1 MASHVPTVAVAG
13 CLFLPMRTLFWKI
26 FAWFGAAQLLLALAL
41 YFVAVA
47 TQRGFDRG
55 LIRSL
60 GGGLAV
66 RSRAAAIAYEYGG
79 AGALREAWGVR
90 GFKGPSSPQGG
101 EGFGGVFPQGHPPSE
116 AEPPLAQR
124 ENPAMQCEDGP
135 PRDEPSGGPPSDG
148 NGAPPPNNPDN
159 GRDDGPEV
167 RQRASFLVFRDN
179 QPVVLAGPPLSPSA
193 RVAVLKAWGQGSGVE
208 SSGSLSFLARRIQTP
223 SGGRYV
229 AVTPVRIRIRGFS
242 PLGDLLRPDGN
253 TSLRFVVLGLLTGAF
268 CWGLARY
275 LSDPARK
282 LSRATHQ
289 LASGDLGVR
298 VAPSMGRRRDELA
311 DLGRD
316 FDAMAARIE
325 ELVGNQRRL
334 LSDISHELRSPL
346 ARLNVA
352 LELASDDVPP
362 ASRAYLARIGEESA
376 ELDALIGGLLSLQ
389 RLEARENQIERTPLD
404 LAQLVSRVAGDV
416 AFEAE
421 NLGQTVEVVR
431 LDACEIEGNA
441 ELLRSALQNVARNA
455 LLHGAGKCIEI
466 ALEKTGD
473 AALVSVRDFGAG
485 VPEDL
490 LERLFEPFYR
500 VATARDRQSGG
511 TGLGLSITRRAI
523 EAHGGQV
530 RAFNAQGGGLRV
542 EIRLPIA

>member
-1 MASHVPTVAVAG
+1 
-13 CLFLPMRTLFWKI
+13 MRTLFWKI

-41 YFVAVA
+41 YFVALA

-55 LIRSL
+55 FTRSL
-60 GGGLAV
+60 GTGLEN

-79 AGALREAWGVR
+79 VTGLRAAWEVR
-90 GFKGPSSPQGG
+90 RFHGLPSPHGG
-101 EGFGGVFPQGHPPSE
+101 EGVGSASSPNTPPIQGQSSFGQRESPSS
-116 AEPPLAQR
+116 QR
-124 ENPAMQCEDGP
+124 ENPATQRENGP
-135 PRDEPSGGPPSDG
+135 SEGGPDE
-148 NGAPPPNNPDN
+148 
-159 GRDDGPEV
+159 GPEV
-167 RQRASFLVFRDN
+167 RRRASFLVFQNN
-179 QPVVLAGPPLSPSA
+179 QPVVLAGPQLSPSA
-193 RVAVLKAWGQGSGVE
+193 RVAVLKAWKQGSGVE
-208 SSGSLSFLARRIQTP
+208 SSGALSFLARRIQTP

-253 TSLRFVVLGLLTGAF
+253 TSLRFLVLGLLTGAF

-282 LSRATHQ
+282 LSRATRQ

-298 VAPSMGRRRDELA
+298 VAPSMGKRRDELA

-431 LDACEIEGNA
+431 LDECEIEGNA

-466 ALEKTGD
+466 ALEKTEG
-473 AALVSVRDFGAG
+473 AALISVRDFGAG
-485 VPEDL
+485 VPEDS

-500 VATARDRQSGG
+500 LATARDRQSGG
-511 TGLGLSITRRAI
+511 TGLGLSITRRAV

-530 RAFNAQGGGLRV
+530 RAFNAGGGGLRV
-542 EIRLPIA
+542 EIRLPLA

>member
-1 MASHVPTVAVAG
+1 
-13 CLFLPMRTLFWKI
+13 MRTLFWKI
-26 FAWFGAAQLLLALAL
+26 FAWFGTAQLLLALAL

-55 LIRSL
+55 LMRSL
-60 GGGLAV
+60 GAGLEN

-79 AGALREAWGVR
+79 TRALRDAWGVR
-90 GFKGPSSPQGG
+90 GF
-101 EGFGGVFPQGHPPSE
+101 
-116 AEPPLAQR
+116 
-124 ENPAMQCEDGP
+124 DGP
-135 PRDEPSGGPPSDG
+135 PPDENGGPR
-148 NGAPPPNNPDN
+148 PNNVNN
-159 GRDDGPEV
+159 GPDDGPEV
-167 RQRASFLVFRDN
+167 RQHASFLVFQNN
-179 QPVVLAGPPLSPSA
+179 QPVVLAGPQLSTSA
-193 RVAVLKAWGQGSGVE
+193 RLAVLKAWRQGSGVE
-208 SSGSLSFLARRIQTP
+208 SSGSLSFLARCIQTP
-223 SGGRYV
+223 SGARYV
-229 AVTPVRIRIRGFS
+229 AVTPVRIRVRGFG

-253 TSLRFVVLGLLTGAF
+253 TSLRFLVLGLLTGAF

-362 ASRAYLARIGEESA
+362 ASRAYLTRIGEESA
-376 ELDALIGGLLSLQ
+376 ELDILIGGLLSLQ

-404 LAQLVSRVAGDV
+404 LAQLVSRVVRDA

-421 NLGQTVEVVR
+421 NLGQTVELIR
-431 LDACEIEGNA
+431 LDACQIEGNA

-473 AALVSVRDFGAG
+473 AALISIRDFGAG

-500 VATARDRQSGG
+500 LATARDRQSGG

-523 EAHGGQV
+523 EAHNGNV
-530 RAFNAQGGGLRV
+530 CAFNAQGGGLRV
-542 EIRLPIA
+542 EIRLPLA

>member
-1 MASHVPTVAVAG
+1 
-13 CLFLPMRTLFWKI
+13 MRTLFWKI

-55 LIRSL
+55 LMRSL
-60 GGGLAV
+60 GAGLEN
-66 RSRAAAIAYEYGG
+66 RSRASAIAYEYGG
-79 AGALREAWGVR
+79 VTGLREAWGVR
-90 GFKGPSSPQGG
+90 RFDRPPPLPNS
-101 EGFGGVFPQGHPPSE
+101 EGFGGASSQN
-116 AEPPLAQR
+116 APPLQREPRFGQRETPFAQR
-124 ENPAMQCEDGP
+124 KSPATQSGDGP
-135 PRDEPSGGPPSDG
+135 PQGAPPEGSPPNG
-148 NGAPPPNNPDN
+148 NGAPPPSNPNNGPDE
-159 GRDDGPEV
+159 GPEV
-167 RQRASFLVFRDN
+167 RQRASFLVFQN
-179 QPVVLAGPPLSPSA
+179 NHPVVLVGPQLSSAA
-193 RVAVLKAWGQGSGVE
+193 RVAVSEAWRRGSGVG

-223 SGGRYV
+223 SGARYV
-229 AVTPVRIRIRGFS
+229 AVTPVRIRVRGFS

-253 TSLRFVVLGLLTGAF
+253 TSLRFLVLGLLTGAF

-289 LASGDLGVR
+289 LAGGDLSVR

-352 LELASDDVPP
+352 LELAGDGAPP
-362 ASRAYLARIGEESA
+362 TSRAFLARIGEEST

-404 LAQLVSRVAGDV
+404 LAQLVSRVAQDL

-421 NLGQTVEVVR
+421 NLHQTVEVTR

-455 LLHGAGKCIEI
+455 LLHGAGKCVEI
-466 ALEKTGD
+466 ALEAREG
-473 AALVSVRDFGAG
+473 AALISIRDFGAG
-485 VPEDL
+485 VPEEL

-500 VATARDRQSGG
+500 LATARDRQSGG

-542 EIRLPIA
+542 EIWLPLA

>member
-1 MASHVPTVAVAG
+1 
-13 CLFLPMRTLFWKI
+13 MRTLFWKI

-41 YFVAVA
+41 YLVAAA

-55 LIRSL
+55 LMRSL
-60 GGGLAV
+60 GAGLAV

-79 AGALREAWGVR
+79 EGALREAWGAR
-90 GFKGPSSPQGG
+90 GFDGPPPSLNDEGVGG
-101 EGFGGVFPQGHPPSE
+101 APPQGHPPGESR
-116 AEPPLAQR
+116 PSSAQR
-124 ENPAMQCEDGP
+124 EAPLTQRGDGQPRGGSPDGAP
-135 PRDEPSGGPPSDG
+135 PGSDG
-148 NGAPPPNNPDN
+148 EPPPNNLNKGP
-159 GRDDGPEV
+159 DDGPEV
-167 RQRASFLVFRDN
+167 RQRASFLIFRDN
-179 QPVVLAGPPLSPSA
+179 QPVVLAGPQLSPA
-193 RVAVLKAWGQGSGVE
+193 ALVAVLRAWRGGSGVG

-229 AVTPVRIRIRGFS
+229 AVTPVRNRVRGFS

-253 TSLRFVVLGLLTGAF
+253 TSLRFLVLALLTGAF

-289 LASGDLGVR
+289 LAGGDLGVR

-352 LELASDDVPP
+352 LELASDDASPT
-362 ASRAYLARIGEESA
+362 SRAFLTRIGEESA
-376 ELDALIGGLLSLQ
+376 ELDTLIGGLLSLQ

-421 NLGQTVEVVR
+421 NLNQTVEVTR
-431 LDACEIEGNA
+431 LDECEIQGNA

-466 ALEKTGD
+466 ALEKTSD

-485 VPEDL
+485 VPDDL

-542 EIRLPIA
+542 EISLPLS